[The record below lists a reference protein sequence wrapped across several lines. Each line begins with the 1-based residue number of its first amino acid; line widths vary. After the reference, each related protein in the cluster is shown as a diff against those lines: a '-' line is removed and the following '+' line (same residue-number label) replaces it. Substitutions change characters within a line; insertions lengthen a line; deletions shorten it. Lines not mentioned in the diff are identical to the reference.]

1 MDNPATERKIKSWG
15 TAMQSEGREG
25 REARAEEERK
35 REGEEERKGE
45 GGVAPVEQRE
55 GPRWKEENASGE
67 RVERAKREQKEA
79 WRIGREGEEGG
90 EIGGRR
96 QRVSVRTVSGRWL
109 YVRVLDRRPV
119 LFYESQYFTR
129 QLDSRGGHH

>member
-1 MDNPATERKIKSWG
+1 
-15 TAMQSEGREG
+15 MQSEGRER
-25 REARAEEERK
+25 REASGGKERK
-35 REGEEERKGE
+35 GEREKERKGE
-45 GGVAPVEQRE
+45 GGIRASRAERRTTLEGRE
-55 GPRWKEENASGE
+55 RDGE
-67 RVERAKREQKEA
+67 RIERAKREQKETGETE
-79 WRIGREGEEGG
+79 RKEIEGE
-90 EIGGRR
+90 R